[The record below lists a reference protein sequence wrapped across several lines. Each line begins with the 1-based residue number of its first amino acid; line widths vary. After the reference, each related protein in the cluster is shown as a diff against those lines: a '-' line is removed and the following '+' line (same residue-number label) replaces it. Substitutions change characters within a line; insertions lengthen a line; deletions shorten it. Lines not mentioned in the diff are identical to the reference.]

1 MAKSDLQL
9 SGRLARPGED
19 TVASRARLTL
29 LLSVA
34 ITIALYVIPY
44 GHTIAYPLLLI
55 STLVHELG
63 HGLAAVVVGGDFEE
77 FVMHADGSG
86 TAVTAAFSD
95 LDRAFIAAGGLV
107 GPALGAVFCLLFA
120 RRARPARYCMA
131 AVGVLLALAELLVVR
146 NVFGLVFV
154 GALAA
159 VCLFLAFK
167 APAQVVQ
174 ISLVFL
180 GVQLALSVYS
190 RGDYLFTAVAE
201 TATGTAPSD
210 AQAIADAI
218 GIGPYWFWGGLCGAF
233 SVVVLLAGGWYF
245 LRGGAREPRKLRSAA
260 GV

>member
-1 MAKSDLQL
+1 MVKPDMQL
-9 SGRLARPGED
+9 SGPGKD
-19 TVASRARLTL
+19 TVAARARLTL

-34 ITIALYVIPY
+34 ITVALYVIPY

-63 HGLAAVVVGGDFEE
+63 HGLAAVVVGGDFVK

-86 TAVTAAFSD
+86 TAFSAGAFSD
-95 LDRAFIAAGGLV
+95 LERAFIAAGGLV

-131 AVGVLLALAELLVVR
+131 AAGILLLLAELLVVR
-146 NVFGLVFV
+146 NLFGLVFV
-154 GALAA
+154 GALGA
-159 VCLFLAFK
+159 VCLLLAFK

-174 ISLVFL
+174 IALVFL

-201 TATGTAPSD
+201 TATGTSPSD
-210 AQAIADAI
+210 AQAIADAM

-260 GV
+260 GVSV